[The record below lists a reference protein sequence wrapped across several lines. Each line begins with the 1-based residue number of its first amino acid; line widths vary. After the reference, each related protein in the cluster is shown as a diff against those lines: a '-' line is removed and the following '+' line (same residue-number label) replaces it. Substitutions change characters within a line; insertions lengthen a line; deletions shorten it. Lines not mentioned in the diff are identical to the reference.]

1 MLNSIFKILILQY
14 HKMLVIN
21 AVQEAIMSP
30 VSNDTTETET
40 FPLYAE
46 QKQHSTSISLQYI
59 LTLQRGGGGEESAPP
74 GNALLIKRWKKAL
87 NIGKSIK

>member
-1 MLNSIFKILILQY
+1 
-14 HKMLVIN
+14 MLVIN

-46 QKQHSTSISLQYI
+46 QKQHSSISLQYTRRHI
-59 LTLQRGGGGEESAPP
+59 WRDRDGDQFD
-74 GNALLIKRWKKAL
+74 KAGY
-87 NIGKSIK
+87 ICSK